1 MVWPNSFHSKTVL
14 LYLLP
19 AWQTNLD
26 GRLFII
32 WQYDIKNQKIFL
44 KKIIYPDI
52 SVDDLFIG
60 NVIVCYNRQLKVVD
74 FAD

>member
-1 MVWPNSFHSKTVL
+1 MVRPDRLHSKTVL

-19 AWQTNLD
+19 AWQANLD
-26 GRLFII
+26 GILFLI
-32 WQYDIKNQKIFL
+32 WQYDIKNHKIFL
-44 KKIIYPDI
+44 KKIAYPDI

-60 NVIVCYNRQLKVVD
+60 NVIMCYNRQLKVVE